1 VVMCVVWERG
11 SQRGQGNGSTYSKR
25 GWMGGGDKH
34 VQVHLLLWFRGR
46 ATREA
51 KVIGPPIFL
60 RGGLMN
66 AAQRVLFGNLTT
78 LG

>member
-1 VVMCVVWERG
+1 MWFGSGAAREVRVMGRPIQKEG
-11 SQRGQGNGSTYSKR
+11 
-25 GWMGGGDKH
+25 GWGGDKH

-60 RGGLMN
+60 KGGGGR
-66 AAQRVLFGNLTT
+66 AR
-78 LG
+78 